1 MVLLDPTTVPQQ
13 DDSALV
19 SSGKDT
25 DMNTEPTQRSEDCS
39 DGDEFA
45 NGNHDDDDDDDRD
58 DDSDSSDD
66 SDADSAASG
75 ERAFGAFKSS
85 ANANA
90 NNSSNRSI
98 RRSNSW
104 TSFLTR
110 SERHREQAEEPP
122 TQQEVAAR
130 KVRFRDD
137 PELEEVRVLELD
149 PPLTPSEKK
158 SCHLS
163 SDDNDRME
171 MEVQMTFMR
180 WDNHEGGKIEF
191 DDNRHSIRGLIDHVD
206 EQCPERNRDGEIYHH
221 MTRIL
226 QEQVR
231 QFTSGAKTLD
241 QERVGE
247 IARESALNESKRAQY
262 IAQKDRI
269 AAEEAWKAKP
279 HKKLINHAHG
289 KGKKGASD
297 IEKKKRWGEV
307 DRKDKP
313 PGDNS
318 SKPQR
323 HSSPSR
329 GKKKGIG
336 KLLFWK

>member
-1 MVLLDPTTVPQQ
+1 MVLLDTTTVPQQ
-13 DDSALV
+13 DVSTLV
-19 SSGKDT
+19 TNGKES
-25 DMNTEPTQRSEDCS
+25 DMNTEPTQRSEGCS

-45 NGNHDDDDDDDRD
+45 NDNHDHDDDDDDRD

-90 NNSSNRSI
+90 NKSENRSI

-137 PELEEVRVLELD
+137 PELEEVRFLELD
-149 PPLTPSEKK
+149 PPLTPAEKK
-158 SCHLS
+158 SYHSS

-180 WDNHEGGKIEF
+180 WDNHKDGKIEF
-191 DDNRHSIRGLIDHVD
+191 DDNQHSIRGLIDHVD
-206 EQCPERNRDGEIYHH
+206 EQYPERNRDGDIYHH
-221 MTRIL
+221 TTRVL
-226 QEQVR
+226 QEQLR
-231 QFTSGAKTLD
+231 QLTTGAKTLD
-241 QERVGE
+241 QELVGQ
-247 IARESALNESKRAQY
+247 IARESALKESQRALY
-262 IAQKDRI
+262 LAERDRI
-269 AAEEAWKAKP
+269 DAEEAWKAKLT
-279 HKKLINHAHG
+279 KKLFNHAHG
-289 KGKKGASD
+289 KNGASD
-297 IEKKKRWGEV
+297 VEKKKRRGE
-307 DRKDKP
+307 KDKKDKS

-318 SKPQR
+318 SRPQR
-323 HSSPSR
+323 HSNPMN
-329 GKKKGIG
+329 GKKKKGIG